1 MGKNFLRVEERMKK
15 TRPPMS
21 LFQGQAQKMKL
32 VSKEFSKPDSP
43 GCEERLTLKA
53 DGNFTLSSYDLSKTG
68 LKRLSYKETEDIG
81 QERAEFV
88 LEKFSHW
95 FSLDHQPSDV
105 QGDGVWELVLTNREG
120 ESFSYTGSLSKRVD
134 RAYYHLSCLLENSLY
149 SYCEYDTEDL
159 LAFTGYHS
167 SKEEDLRRITVDYHR
182 LILVKPKPLQNIP
195 WQTDRI
201 DYSEQL
207 IVDRVSETVEQ
218 FQRFGS
224 GCQIHR
230 KYQIEGEVCR
240 LFEDW
245 DEEGLFSYF
254 EKKEEEATV
263 NPKEEDATYRITLE
277 FGEYKPV
284 VLQGSFDKYG
294 LPESWEDFATS
305 LSRFL
310 QNYGSGEILDPSAY
324 NRARRR
330 KGESIFCSVVFNE
343 GSKPYHYLTNDDTL
357 RVDDSVLVPV
367 KSENRIVMA
376 SIVDIEYFP
385 EDEAPYPMEK
395 LRRILR
401 KASDQDLEV
410 PPEIACEPLPGRSP
424 KGIRKS
430 LGADPTEALLA
441 EFYGK
446 TSNQSGWLLYKAVN
460 KRTAKAM
467 PRWKKWKVLEE
478 ELSARIVEIIE
489 KENGGEPH
497 DGKSSRKMS
506 FDDALFAF
514 MERNGYR
521 DFLSWWLRQEN
532 P

>member
-43 GCEERLTLKA
+43 GCEERLTLTA

-224 GCQIHR
+224 G
-230 KYQIEGEVCR
+230 
-240 LFEDW
+240 
-245 DEEGLFSYF
+245 
-254 EKKEEEATV
+254 
-263 NPKEEDATYRITLE
+263 
-277 FGEYKPV
+277 
-284 VLQGSFDKYG
+284 
-294 LPESWEDFATS
+294 
-305 LSRFL
+305 
-310 QNYGSGEILDPSAY
+310 
-324 NRARRR
+324 
-330 KGESIFCSVVFNE
+330 
-343 GSKPYHYLTNDDTL
+343 
-357 RVDDSVLVPV
+357 
-367 KSENRIVMA
+367 
-376 SIVDIEYFP
+376 
-385 EDEAPYPMEK
+385 
-395 LRRILR
+395 
-401 KASDQDLEV
+401 
-410 PPEIACEPLPGRSP
+410 
-424 KGIRKS
+424 
-430 LGADPTEALLA
+430 
-441 EFYGK
+441 
-446 TSNQSGWLLYKAVN
+446 
-460 KRTAKAM
+460 
-467 PRWKKWKVLEE
+467 
-478 ELSARIVEIIE
+478 
-489 KENGGEPH
+489 
-497 DGKSSRKMS
+497 
-506 FDDALFAF
+506 
-514 MERNGYR
+514 
-521 DFLSWWLRQEN
+521 
-532 P
+532 